1 MERLLQQGS
10 SVVYPDLET
19 ILALSSHNALLNTK
33 KKLFANEQ
41 THVPLEGKDASIHK
55 NTSQQS
61 SVSAR
66 VANNHLPTIPL
77 SGLAAALE
85 DTNRGEDE
93 DRLLP
98 SGKRKPGRKPSNV
111 EPSNKRTAQNR
122 AAQRAFRERRERY
135 VKDLETRVHQLEAL
149 NDGKAKE
156 GLMSADIS
164 LNLLRENFELKQK
177 VQNLEVLNESLK
189 SRAFALEFPLLEK
202 AASKILPFL
211 GTNFQAPSAIANPF
225 GDSKANEDL
234 LKAMFPTPPSE
245 TTNIFSTS
253 GLSQQND
260 IFSPSQNIFKPS
272 MLPTA
277 PATTAPAPFDYATL
291 LDLTSPSFN
300 QYSETETPFSLAF
313 DQPFQDQP
321 FTDDWLDLLPKDN
334 LFGSPE
340 VADVG
345 VLPSPSLTPSSAV
358 EQIEKAKSEGSKSNV
373 MVELCDDD
381 KLRDRVIEFV
391 EDESALEELC
401 HLFRTKATCTEVQ
414 DLQSKMVDAC
424 KRNDKEGFLDLV
436 TTAKEKKRMYMLRLK
451 AGVVTPMAPGGKCF

>member
-33 KKLFANEQ
+33 KKMFANEP
-41 THVPLEGKDASIHK
+41 THIPLEGKDSSIHK
-55 NTSQQS
+55 NTSQQIGT
-61 SVSAR
+61 R
-66 VANNHLPTIPL
+66 VANSQLPTIPL

-85 DTNRGEDE
+85 DKNDDDE
-93 DRLLP
+93 RLLP

-135 VKDLETRVHQLEAL
+135 VKDLETRVQQLEAL
-149 NDGKAKE
+149 QDGKAKE
-156 GLMSADIS
+156 GLVSADIS

-177 VQNLEVLNESLK
+177 VQNLELQNETLK
-189 SRAFALEFPLLEK
+189 SRTFALEFPLLEK
-202 AASKILPFL
+202 AASNNLPFL
-211 GTNFQAPSAIANPF
+211 LGTEFQDPSALAGSFSNTSA
-225 GDSKANEDL
+225 GGNDDL
-234 LKAMFPTPPSE
+234 LNAMFPSPPSE
-245 TTNIFSTS
+245 TSNIFSS
-253 GLSQQND
+253 VGGLTQQSD

-277 PATTAPAPFDYATL
+277 PTTTAPGMFDYATL

-300 QYSETETPFSLAF
+300 QTSESATPFSLSF
-313 DQPFQDQP
+313 DQPVQEQP

-334 LFGSPE
+334 FFGSTG
-340 VADVG
+340 DYG
-345 VLPSPSLTPSSAV
+345 VLPSPSMTPSSAV

-414 DLQSKMVDAC
+414 DLQTKMVEAC
-424 KRNDKEGFLDLV
+424 KNNDKEGFLDLV